1 MAVPK
6 DLQDVLGT
14 LGLGSDQDEFA
25 FVMERRGVSVDH
37 IVRQVIIGKAGLKC
51 TDNTGQI
58 GFNTAQRLHRDYARR
73 KDQTDWNWTGRT
85 CVAPLIRYGGSIANS
100 AFKSRSSQSF
110 VSSVEILRVIE
121 NPNNDGF

>member
-37 IVRQVIIGKAGLKC
+37 IVRQVTIGKAGPKC
-51 TDNTGQI
+51 RGSNGQI
-58 GFNTAQRLHRDYARR
+58 RLNTPRFLRLNYARR
-73 KDQTDWNWTGRT
+73 KKRTDRDWTGRT

-110 VSSVEILRVIE
+110 VSSVEILRVVE